1 MLVTASD
8 FAHLWFTFKFIFI
21 WKKYNFQK
29 NQKAFEKFKI
39 GLLFFFKNTLH
50 NLIWYRL
57 SLRLKM
63 KIFSRVDRYDIC
75 RSLHVAT
82 EDKGWPKS
90 RRTTGVVFVLKID
103 EHRLQKATKNFWF
116 KDTCRNYLL
125 YFYGPIM
132 RKFTAQTEIWMM

>member
-1 MLVTASD
+1 MHIYGSRLNLYLYEKNIIFKRTKKHLRNSKLV
-8 FAHLWFTFKFIFI
+8 
-21 WKKYNFQK
+21 YY
-29 NQKAFEKFKI
+29 
-39 GLLFFFKNTLH
+39 FFFKNTLH

-103 EHRLQKATKNFWF
+103 EHRLQKASKNFWF

-132 RKFTAQTEIWMM
+132 WKFTAQTEIWMM